1 MYALLSNIHI
11 FLVCRLLLVTLFNY
25 FNLADP
31 CYVAFHD
38 EEWGV
43 PVHDD
48 KYSLSTL
55 TFFLIS

>member
-1 MYALLSNIHI
+1 MNIYI
-11 FLVCRLLLVTLFNY
+11 FFVLT
-25 FNLADP
+25 DP

-48 KYSLSTL
+48 KYVQFTEIQL
-55 TFFLIS
+55 LI